1 MDKTYIEIVRLLLE
15 SVPAIFET
23 PYFAMKGGTAINL
36 FIEDMPRLS
45 VDIDVVYTDHQAT
58 RDEALK
64 SISGGLEATRKQLA
78 KLGMEAKVSATKEGD
93 EIKLFIQRGRNQVK
107 VEVNHV
113 FRGTVLP
120 VETRRLGDAA
130 RKLFTTE
137 LSVPVLAAPELYG
150 SKLVAAMDRQ
160 HPRDLFDV
168 HGLFERD
175 GLASEVVECFVCY
188 LAGHNRPVHEVLFSR
203 DADMSS
209 AFENEFAG
217 MARNPVTLAELQRV
231 RGKLKSELPAALTP
245 DQRRFLLGLVFGE
258 PDWTLMKCRHLSQLP
273 AIKWKLQNLAK
284 LKKSN
289 PGKFTQQSEELR
301 VRLAG

>member
-1 MDKTYIEIVRLLLE
+1 M
-15 SVPAIFET
+15 
-23 PYFAMKGGTAINL
+23 
-36 FIEDMPRLS
+36 
-45 VDIDVVYTDHQAT
+45 
-58 RDEALK
+58 
-64 SISGGLEATRKQLA
+64 
-78 KLGMEAKVSATKEGD
+78 
-93 EIKLFIQRGRNQVK
+93 K

-168 HGLFERD
+168 HGLFERG
-175 GLASEVVECFVCY
+175 GLTSEVVECFVCY

-217 MARNPVTLAELQRV
+217 MARNPITLAELQRV
-231 RGKLKSELPAALTP
+231 RRKLKSELPAALTP
-245 DQRRFLLGLVFGE
+245 DQRRFLLGLVSGE

-289 PGKFTQQSEELR
+289 PAKFTQQSEELR
-301 VRLAG
+301 ARLAG